1 MTSLRGD
8 ARFPIEFLCAGAQIA
23 DAEACVASAT
33 RVTAMT
39 ALLLQNLKLIMLFA
53 LIASIIGLSRAGH
66 ERRNEAVSG

>member
-1 MTSLRGD
+1 
-8 ARFPIEFLCAGAQIA
+8 
-23 DAEACVASAT
+23 
-33 RVTAMT
+33 MT